1 VNRGRKSSGKEDSPF
16 QRALERLDEAAGH
29 TRIDEEA
36 LLRLRYPKA
45 VLTVSIPLR
54 RDDGSLD
61 IFEGYRVHHSDLL
74 GPGKGGLRY
83 HPEVNLEEV
92 KALAFW
98 MTCKCAIMDLPY
110 GGAKGGIAVDSKKL
124 SMLEVERLSRGFIRR
139 IVDFIG
145 PGTDIPAPDM
155 YTNERIMGWMVDEYS
170 QLVRQRT
177 PAAIT
182 GKPVSLGGS
191 EGRSGATGYGG
202 FVCLRELARDRDW
215 DPAVTRVAIQG
226 FGNAGQEIARLLHE
240 HGFKVV
246 AVSDS
251 GGAIHNA
258 DGLHVPSLIHAK
270 NERNKLEALYCDNSV
285 CDSVPADEIDN
296 EALLELD
303 VDVLI
308 PAALE
313 DVITSENASR
323 IRARVI
329 LELANGPTTAAADSI
344 LEGNGITVIPDIL
357 ANAGGVTVSYYE
369 WVQNRTGDYWS
380 KEEVLARLDERM
392 CRQARTLF
400 KLADDKQI
408 SLRMA
413 AYVLA
418 LERLNEAAE
427 AMGTS
432 GLFNSG

>member
-1 VNRGRKSSGKEDSPF
+1 VSTGKNGLNMEDSPF
-16 QRALERLDEAAGH
+16 QRALERLDEAAGY

-83 HPEVNLEEV
+83 HPEVNLEEI

-98 MTCKCAIMDLPY
+98 MTCKCAIMNLPY

-170 QLVRQRT
+170 QLERQRM

-202 FVCLRELARDRDW
+202 YVCMRELARDRGW
-215 DPAVTRVAIQG
+215 NPADTRVAIQG
-226 FGNAGQEIARLLHE
+226 FGNVGQEVARLLHE

-258 DGLHVPSLIHAK
+258 DGFHVPSLIHAK
-270 NERNKLEALYCDNSV
+270 NDRNKLEALYCENSV
-285 CDSVPADEIDN
+285 CDSMPADELSN
-296 EALLELD
+296 EELLELD

-313 DVITSENASR
+313 DVINSENASR
-323 IRARVI
+323 IQARVV
-329 LELANGPTTAAADSI
+329 LELANGPTTAAGDEI
-344 LEGNGITVIPDIL
+344 LEAKGITVVPDIL

-380 KEEVLARLDERM
+380 KEDVLARLDERM
-392 CRQARTLF
+392 CRQARTVF
-400 KLADDKQI
+400 RLADEKQV

-432 GLFNSG
+432 GLFNSR

>member
-1 VNRGRKSSGKEDSPF
+1 
-16 QRALERLDEAAGH
+16 
-29 TRIDEEA
+29 
-36 LLRLRYPKA
+36 
-45 VLTVSIPLR
+45 
-54 RDDGSLD
+54 
-61 IFEGYRVHHSDLL
+61 
-74 GPGKGGLRY
+74 
-83 HPEVNLEEV
+83 
-92 KALAFW
+92 
-98 MTCKCAIMDLPY
+98 
-110 GGAKGGIAVDSKKL
+110 
-124 SMLEVERLSRGFIRR
+124 
-139 IVDFIG
+139 
-145 PGTDIPAPDM
+145 M

>member
-1 VNRGRKSSGKEDSPF
+1 MSRGRKSSGREESPF

-215 DPAVTRVAIQG
+215 DPATTRVAIQG

-258 DGLHVPSLIHAK
+258 DGFHVPSLIHAK

-296 EALLELD
+296 DALLELD

-313 DVITSENASR
+313 DVITRENASR

-380 KEEVLARLDERM
+380 KEEVLARLDARM

-400 KLADDKQI
+400 ELAEDKQI

-432 GLFNSG
+432 GIFNSG